1 MQSKKNKLTANI
13 LVKKKWF
20 KDFPFNYSSTRVL
33 FGNTNIK
40 HASKA
45 LGIKLPDI
53 QNKNS
58 IADGFYKCISRFEL

>member
-1 MQSKKNKLTANI
+1 MQSKKDKLTTNI

-20 KDFPFNYSSTRVL
+20 KDFPFNYSFTKVF
-33 FGNTNIK
+33 FGDTNIK
-40 HASKA
+40 HASNA
-45 LGIKLPDI
+45 MGINLPDI